1 MEPVAADIA
10 ANIELG
16 GVVLLLADA
25 VQLVLLDPRH
35 RAVAVVGGAPG
46 QTIPTPSG
54 AAALFACRTYLLTNH
69 LNMFESKKIWT
80 FYLDCQSF
88 NFLYTNLIPIVSQSF
103 SLLSKLE
110 LSFLLQRVH
119 LKQQIQWGTVFD
131 C

>member
-16 GVVLLLADA
+16 GIVLLFADA

-35 RAVAVVGGAPG
+35 RAVAVVGGAPC

-54 AAALFACRTYLLTNH
+54 AAALFARRTYLLTNH
-69 LNMFESKKIWT
+69 LKMFKSKKIWI
-80 FYLDCQSF
+80 FSLDC
-88 NFLYTNLIPIVSQSF
+88 LLMYLIPIVSQSF
-103 SLLSKLE
+103 SLLSKFE

-119 LKQQIQWGTVFD
+119 LKQHIQWGTVFD